1 MCDVAFCQV
10 TLTHVTDLLLDVVL
24 MQTSPA
30 DGKVLY
36 CGEVE
41 HGMLEQVK
49 GVSYSLVGFLG
60 PFESLFPHHAEENLI
75 SVYDFTDYHCLLS
88 NPLNKLYHC
97 IIYLAPGDYHRFH
110 SPADWTVFLRRYFP
124 GELLDLVTRIVIDL
138 INVAGNAIA
147 SVCLSVS
154 FRSVFGTDL
163 PLTLNFCV

>member
-1 MCDVAFCQV
+1 MEFHKLCCVIWQSLPRKNGALVITDMIVFCIFFPLNLLYNFRGRCCDV
-10 TLTHVTDLLLDVVL
+10 
-24 MQTSPA
+24 QTSPA

-60 PFESLFPHHAEENLI
+60 PFETLFPG
-75 SVYDFTDYHCLLS
+75 SDKDVMDMYDFTDYHCLMS

-110 SPADWTVFLRRYFP
+110 SPADWSVFLRRYFP
-124 GELLDLVTRIVIDL
+124 GEFHHHTAFTQIF
-138 INVAGNAIA
+138 
-147 SVCLSVS
+147 SV
-154 FRSVFGTDL
+154 
-163 PLTLNFCV
+163 